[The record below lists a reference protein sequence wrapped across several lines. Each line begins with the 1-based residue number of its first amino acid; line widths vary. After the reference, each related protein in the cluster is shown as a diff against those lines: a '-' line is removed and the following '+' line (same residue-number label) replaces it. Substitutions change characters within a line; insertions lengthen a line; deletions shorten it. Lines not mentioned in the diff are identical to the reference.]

1 MVYYLLSKEDFAAL
15 YKFGE
20 VNVKVGAFAESE
32 DPREAVKRIFS
43 ASDSFEYAQERL
55 IVSSEKGSPGTVR
68 MVDVKD
74 IFPLDGI
81 SRNLF
86 KSQFNSSLIFG
97 EPVFQDIAEDFLK
110 NTVMERTT
118 VSGINALRTVFGLE
132 PEKDDA
138 LIGDIIKGKSFL
150 RRYKYFDIPFEVRTP
165 YSMLIAYNRYQ
176 HYPKDCR
183 GFFYDAADCFMYGSM
198 YSSLT
203 ERGINLLG
211 YDREIV
217 ARLCQTFFDFLET
230 IPSNIQFTRLVSIL
244 EESKPKISEAIAPVY
259 GSIRFLA
266 LYFYL
271 KELIRE
277 EDTVSMMG
285 LSRLNSV
292 GKCYPEDFPR
302 LLTLLGG
309 FFGYTWVYDRLYEF
323 QYSPFL
329 STHHSISDF
338 RQKESADQHEPV
350 PAPLSEES
358 ASGMPDQCESMPDDS
373 NVPPAVKRE
382 ISQPVTL
389 SPEPRLETIDHE
401 VPEECAQ
408 DESAASQPDSSQ
420 TSVVSELDP
429 ADKSIGESVNSMSSR
444 DSAWVDDY
452 DIDIPFIVKALFS
465 RSSKRRTLVEKAIS
479 DHHDEILSL
488 ARRKDE
494 SSLRNLYT
502 KLDRDFKSA
511 KDRDKLTIFANAC
524 LALKPRMFNE

>member
-43 ASDSFEYAQERL
+43 TSDSFEYAQERL

-110 NTVMERTT
+110 NTVLERTT

-132 PEKDDA
+132 PEKDEA
-138 LIGDIIKGKSFL
+138 LIGDIIKGKSYL

-203 ERGINLLG
+203 EKGINLLG

-217 ARLCQTFFDFLET
+217 ARLCHSFFDLLET

-389 SPEPRLETIDHE
+389 SPEPRLETIDHV
-401 VPEECAQ
+401 VPEESAQ
-408 DESAASQPDSSQ
+408 DESAASQPDTPQASA
-420 TSVVSELDP
+420 VSGLDP
-429 ADKSIGESVNSMSSR
+429 AGKPVGESVNPISSLDSSR
-444 DSAWVDDY
+444 DDGT
-452 DIDIPFIVKALFS
+452 DIDIPKIVKALF
-465 RSSKRRTLVEKAIS
+465 RNNNPRRKAFEKALA
-479 DHHDEILSL
+479 DYHDEVLQFVKE
-488 ARRKDE
+488 KDE
-494 SSLRNLYT
+494 ISLRGLYM
-502 KLDRDFKSA
+502 KLDKNFKPATESQ
-511 KDRDKLTIFANAC
+511 KQDKFVEACFASLK
-524 LALKPRMFNE
+524 LALH